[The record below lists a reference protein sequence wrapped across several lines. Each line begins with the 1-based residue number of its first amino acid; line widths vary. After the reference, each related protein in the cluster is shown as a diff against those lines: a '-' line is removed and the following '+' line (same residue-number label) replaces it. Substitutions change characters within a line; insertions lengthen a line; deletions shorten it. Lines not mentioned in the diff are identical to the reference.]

1 MTGVEKVYIKVNGAD
16 LWYITEG
23 KGQPVILLHG
33 MGGTNQIFN
42 VLVNDLSKKFTV
54 YAIDSRRH
62 GRSSGADIY
71 SYEIM
76 MEDIASFIIE
86 LNIEKPILLGFSD
99 GGIVGLL
106 LASTYPRML
115 SKLIVIGA
123 NTNPH
128 GIKSEWRFLL
138 KVAYFFK
145 RDPKI
150 KLCLEAPANIGEK
163 LKKITVPVLVLAGS
177 NDFVKEE
184 DTKYI
189 ARSMRNS
196 ILNILAGESHR
207 SYVVNSPKL
216 YNIIKPFIEAE

>member
-16 LWYITEG
+16 LWYVTEG

-42 VLVNDLSKKFTV
+42 VLVNDLSKKFMV

-62 GRSSGADIY
+62 GRSSGADRY

-76 MEDIASFIIE
+76 MEDIASFIID

-106 LASTYPRML
+106 LASTYPLML
-115 SKLIVIGA
+115 SKLIVSGA

-128 GIKSEWRFLL
+128 GIKFEWRFLL

-163 LKKITVPVLVLAGS
+163 LEEITVPVLVLAGS

-189 ARSMRNS
+189 ARSLRNS
-196 ILNILAGESHR
+196 ILNILAGESHS
-207 SYVVNSPKL
+207 SYVINSPKL

>member
-1 MTGVEKVYIKVNGAD
+1 MTGVEEVYIKVNGAD
-16 LWYITEG
+16 LWYVKEG
-23 KGQPVILLHG
+23 EGQPVILLHG
-33 MGGTNQIFN
+33 MGGTNQIYN
-42 VLVNDLSKKFTV
+42 VLVNDLSKKFAV

-62 GRSSGADIY
+62 GRSNGADKY

-86 LNIEKPILLGFSD
+86 LKLEKPILFGFSD
-99 GGIVGLL
+99 GVIVGLL
-106 LASTYPRML
+106 LASRYPRML
-115 SKLIVIGA
+115 SKLIVSGA
-123 NTNPH
+123 NTSPH
-128 GIKSEWRFLL
+128 GIKSGWRFLL

-150 KLCLEAPANIGEK
+150 KLCLEAPVNIGEN
-163 LKKITVPVLVLAGS
+163 LKEITVPVLVLAGS
-177 NDFVKEE
+177 NDFVREE

-196 ILNILAGESHR
+196 ILNILAGESHS

-216 YNIIKPFIEAE
+216 YNIIKPFIEAD

>member
-23 KGQPVILLHG
+23 RGQPVILLHG

-163 LKKITVPVLVLAGS
+163 LEKITVPVLVLAGS